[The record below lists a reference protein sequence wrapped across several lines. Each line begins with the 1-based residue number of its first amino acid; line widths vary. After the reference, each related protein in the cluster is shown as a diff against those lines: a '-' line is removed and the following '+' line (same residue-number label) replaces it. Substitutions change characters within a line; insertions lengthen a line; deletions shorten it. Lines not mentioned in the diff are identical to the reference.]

1 MGTTSD
7 PGTASI
13 LDAIPAAVV
22 ECDHGHL
29 VYANQSA
36 RHLFN
41 LEIWD
46 HTRPGVAL
54 GSAVLEQAINE
65 THATGAMVERVVE
78 VKDRILKCATTRVPG
93 EDRVTLVATDITSVE
108 RVLAMRRDF
117 VANASHELKTPVTG
131 ILALAES
138 LELAMERDPDR
149 AKQMA
154 RRITKEAVR
163 LSQLVRELLDLNRLE
178 AGAIREGE
186 GFDIRF
192 ICLDQIA
199 RITALAES
207 LDVQVRAEI
216 PDPIIGVG
224 SRENYKTIVSNLI
237 ANAVKY
243 NKPGGEVVVEATRI
257 PHEIRIVVRDSGL
270 GIGEEHL
277 DRIFERFY
285 RVDQARSREAGG
297 TGLGLSI
304 VRHAV
309 EQMGGSIQVQSIVG
323 EGSCFTVIIPTGAH

>member
-1 MGTTSD
+1 MET
-7 PGTASI
+7 I

-22 ECDHGHL
+22 EFDHGHL

-36 RHLFN
+36 RELFD
-41 LEIWD
+41 LDHWD
-46 HTRPGVAL
+46 SDNPELAL
-54 GSAVLEQAINE
+54 GSIGLVSALEE
-65 THATGAMVERVVE
+65 TGASGEMVELVVE
-78 VKDRILKCATTRVPG
+78 ANDRILQCATTRVPG
-93 EDRVTLVATDITSVE
+93 ENRVTLVATDITRVE

-138 LELAMERDPDR
+138 LELAMERDPER
-149 AKQMA
+149 ARQMA
-154 RRITKEAVR
+154 NRIKKEAVR

-178 AGAIREGE
+178 GGAIREGE
-186 GFDIRF
+186 GFDLRF
-192 ICLDQIA
+192 VCLDQIA
-199 RITALAES
+199 RINAVAES
-207 LDVQVRAEI
+207 LNVTVRAEI

-224 SRENYKTIVSNLI
+224 SRENFKTIVSNLV

-243 NKPGGEVVVEATRI
+243 NQPGGEVVVHAVRLPGAI
-257 PHEIRIVVRDSGL
+257 QLIVRDTGL
-270 GIGEEHL
+270 GIEEEHL

-309 EQMGGSIQVQSIVG
+309 EQMGGTIHVHSVVG
-323 EGSCFTVIIPTGAH
+323 EGSTFTVTIPTGGD